1 MDLSFSFQVSWIR
14 GSDLKILS
22 IGKWIYIK
30 SFSNKKFEFL
40 SLKWDFQKWLWNTFY
55 GVLFSLTSN
64 GWIKGH
70 KQEGHDYNFCDSSIT
85 L

>member
-30 SFSNKKFEFL
+30 SFANKNLNFSFKSDFETL
-40 SLKWDFQKWLWNTFY
+40 LMVY
-55 GVLFSLTSN
+55 YFSLTSS
-64 GWIKGH
+64 GWMKGH